1 MASLKELGSRLRKL
15 DKAIKEKVNGAVQ
28 EFANAGIASTSTS
41 TAVLTARAISNWRI
55 QVGAQPPS
63 KDIDPHVYG
72 KREGSFR
79 IASNLAY
86 ASIKMR
92 KYGEDLHVYNNV
104 DYIEQLDNYHK
115 IYNNM
120 SGKLVDAGNKALENY
135 WTKTPLKW

>member
-1 MASLKELGSRLRKL
+1 MATLKDLGSRLKKL
-15 DKAIKEKVNGAVQ
+15 DKAIKDKVNGAVQ

-79 IASNLAY
+79 IASSLAY

-92 KYGEDLHVYNNV
+92 KSGEDLHVYNNV

-120 SGKLVDAGNKALENY
+120 SGKLVDAGTKALDTY